1 VPSQNR
7 YGYPFIRDQHSAGI
21 VLPVRRPTSL
31 LAVLAI
37 TAALAACNG
46 DESDDPARVD
56 GTAIAETMEEEPQRG
71 SQVEAAQSRGVRLA
85 RIGTFDQPTYVTAP
99 PGDKSRVFVT
109 EQPGRIRVLVNR
121 KLRSRA
127 FLDIRR
133 DVNCC
138 GERGLLSMVMDND
151 YADTGLFYV
160 YFTRGDG
167 DIVVRQYRRSSS
179 NPDVADSGS
188 GREVI
193 RIEHSRYP
201 NHNGGQLQVG
211 RDGMLYLG
219 TGDGGGGGD
228 PLGSGQSLRTLLGKL
243 LRIDPRPG
251 GGYDIPADNPFRDR
265 SGARGEIWAYGLRN
279 PYRFSFDRKG
289 GALTIGDVG
298 QNEFDE
304 IDRPSGTGRGANFGW
319 NVFEANSRFR
329 DGSAPGHVKPVLVK
343 RLGSGGNC
351 ATIGGYVVRDSSL
364 AGLAGRYLH
373 SDNCNPVIYS
383 VRVSSKGASGNRST
397 GLRLSGVSSFG
408 EDALGRVYVTSLRGG
423 VYRIAPR

>member
-1 VPSQNR
+1 MRGPLRLV
-7 YGYPFIRDQHSAGI
+7 A
-21 VLPVRRPTSL
+21 L
-31 LAVLAI
+31 LAIV
-37 TAALAACNG
+37 AAVASCNG
-46 DESDDPARVD
+46 DEA
-56 GTAIAETMEEEPQRG
+56 EEPAA
-71 SQVEAAQSRGVRLA
+71 VEATTMSADTVEPAQSNAFRLS
-85 RIGTFDQPTYVTAP
+85 RIGSFDQPTYATAP
-99 PGDKSRVFVT
+99 PGDKTRLFVT
-109 EQPGRIRVLVNR
+109 EQRGRIRVLVNR

-127 FLDIRR
+127 FLDIRD

-138 GERGLLSMVMDND
+138 GERGLLSMAFAPD
-151 YADTGLFYV
+151 YADSGLFYV

-167 DIVVRQYRRSSS
+167 DIVVRQYRRSAG
-179 NPDVADSGS
+179 NADRADSGS

-193 RIEHSRYP
+193 RIEHSRFP
-201 NHNGGQLQVG
+201 NHNGGQVQFG
-211 RDGMLYLG
+211 PDGMLYLG

-228 PLGSGQSLRTLLGKL
+228 PQRNGQNRGTLLGKL

-251 GGYDIPADNPFRDR
+251 GGYDIPSDNPFRGQ
-265 SGARGEIWAYGLRN
+265 SGARGEVWAYGLRN

-289 GALTIGDVG
+289 GALTVGDVG
-298 QNEFDE
+298 QNEWDE
-304 IDRPSGTGRGANFGW
+304 IDRTSGTGRGANFGW
-319 NVFEANSRFR
+319 SVFEANSRFR
-329 DGSAPGHVKPVLVK
+329 SGSAPGHVKPVLAK

-383 VRVSSKGASGNRST
+383 VRISSKGASGNRST

-423 VYRIAPR
+423 VYRIVAR

>member
-1 VPSQNR
+1 MRIPLRLLTVVA
-7 YGYPFIRDQHSAGI
+7 IAVAIAG
-21 VLPVRRPTSL
+21 
-31 LAVLAI
+31 
-37 TAALAACNG
+37 CNG
-46 DESDDPARVD
+46 DEA
-56 GTAIAETMEEEPQRG
+56 EEPQRVAAEPMAG
-71 SQVEAAQSRGVRLA
+71 EIEPAQSRGVKLA
-85 RIGTFDQPTYVTAP
+85 RIGSFDQPTFVTAP
-99 PGDKSRVFVT
+99 PGDRNRLFVT
-109 EQPGRIRVLVNR
+109 EQPGRIRVLVKR
-121 KLRSRA
+121 KLRSRP

-151 YADTGLFYV
+151 YADTGFFYV

-167 DIVVRQYRRSSS
+167 DIVVRQYRRASS
-179 NPDVADSGS
+179 NPDVADRGS
-188 GREVI
+188 GRDVL

-211 RDGMLYLG
+211 PDGMLYVG

-228 PLGSGQSLRTLLGKL
+228 PLGSGQSLRTLLGKI

-265 SGARGEIWAYGLRN
+265 GGARGEIWAYGLRN

-298 QNEFDE
+298 QNEWDE

-329 DGSAPGHVKPVLVK
+329 SGSAPGHVKPVLAK
-343 RLGSGGNC
+343 RLGTNC
-351 ATIGGYVVRDSSL
+351 ATIGGYVVRDSAL

-383 VRVSSKGASGNRST
+383 VRISSKGASGNRST